1 MKKTILTLPLFVI
14 FTLPLISLT
23 TQARNKVVVIGVD
36 GLGGHYIRQT
46 PTPTL
51 DKMANNGAHT
61 LSMQNVLPVIS
72 GPNWTAMISGS
83 YPSKNKVTS
92 NTNLY
97 KNQIETLFSAYR
109 TQYPQGQMWTLYEW
123 GGFQSL
129 LKASDAFQ
137 INEKVEE
144 AMAIP
149 QTIALMQSE
158 TCLPDLL
165 FLHLDYVDQAGHS
178 EGWGSIAYL
187 NAVTKADSQI
197 GELLNAIDECNDTDE
212 VTVMIISDH
221 GGYKETHQSWDNG
234 VSRAIPFYIVGPNIK
249 QKYVITDTVR
259 IWDLSAMVA
268 SILNIPQPSTWVS
281 HPIDSVFKQ
290 AAKNTQY
297 NTITSSLSSTQYS
310 TSQEYTQVYHS
321 AGTGVEN
328 DISIWAPN
336 INEQHYYLSQLA
348 VAGNTIPSVASI
360 IFMKDDPS
368 VLAKPIGYEFISYDK
383 RSGGTQDVVY
393 WRPIAPSGFTC
404 ISDLATIGYEGNSLT
419 PYDIPEP
426 IMPNFRCINH
436 TLITVGAFHKIWT
449 DKGSGA
455 IMDVSVWNG
464 INNMNAIPTYAF
476 RARRTS
482 YEFDFGY
489 PLFYDLKASF

>member
-1 MKKTILTLPLFVI
+1 MKKITSTI
-14 FTLPLISLT
+14 PLIMTLSLTVMSLT
-23 TQARNKVVVIGVD
+23 TQASNKVVVIGVD
-36 GLGGHYIRQT
+36 GLGGHYINQT

-51 DKMANNGAHT
+51 DRMAHEGAHT
-61 LSMQNVLPVIS
+61 LSMQNVLPIIS

-92 NTNLY
+92 NTDLY
-97 KNQIETLFSAYR
+97 KNQVETLFSAYR

-129 LKASDAFQ
+129 LNTSDAFQ

-149 QTIALMQSE
+149 QTMALMQSE

-165 FLHLDYVDQAGHS
+165 FLHLDYVDHAGHS

-197 GELLNAIDECNDTDE
+197 GELLNAIDECNDTDA
-212 VTVMIISDH
+212 VTIMVISDH
-221 GGYKETHQSWDNG
+221 GGFKETHQSWDNS
-234 VSRAIPFYIVGPNIK
+234 VSRAIPFYITGPNIK
-249 QKYVITDTVR
+249 SQYDITDTVR
-259 IWDLSAMVA
+259 IWDLSAMVT
-268 SILNIPQPSTWVS
+268 SILNVTQPSAWVS

-290 AAKNTQY
+290 EDKNTQH
-297 NTITSSLSSTQYS
+297 NKSTSSLGSTQYS
-310 TSQEYTQVYHS
+310 TTQQYTQVYHS

-328 DISIWAPN
+328 EISIWAPN
-336 INEQHYYLSQLA
+336 VNEQHYYLSQLA
-348 VAGNTIPSVASI
+348 VAGTNMPSVASI
-360 IFMKDDPS
+360 VFMEDDPN

-393 WRPIAPSGFTC
+393 WRPIAPFGSTC
-404 ISDLATIGYEGNSLT
+404 ISDVVTIGYDGNSLT

-426 IMPNFRCINH
+426 NDPNFRCINSE
-436 TLITVGAFHKIWT
+436 LITAGTFHKIWT

-455 IMDVSVWNG
+455 KMDVSIWNG
-464 INNMNAIPTYAF
+464 IDNITAIPTYAF

-489 PLFYDLKASF
+489 PLFYDVKASF